1 MNFINAATKKERT
14 HVEEIIK
21 SQPVMPHEGI
31 TATEIGI
38 CGKQNLF
45 MDVYRPDNDAEKHPI
60 IIDIHGGGLIAGR
73 KEQNQNL
80 ATWLAKEGYLTF
92 VPDYRLVPETN
103 VFGQIT
109 DVINAFATV
118 AERAEDFGGDLNQVF
133 VVADSAGAFL
143 ACMASS
149 ILRYPV
155 KMQPVEDE
163 LEENVPEAA
172 KKLVINAMGL
182 QSGMY
187 YIYKGQVGLLQNY
200 YMSKGWK
207 NHSYAEFIKPET
219 YSKLIPP
226 VLYLH
231 REKGLSQET
240 DFWV

>member
-21 SQPVMPHEGI
+21 SQPVMSHEGI

-103 VFGQIT
+103 IFGQIT

-118 AERAEDFGGDLNQVF
+118 AERAEDFVGDLNQVF

-187 YIYKGQVGLLQNY
+187 YIY
-200 YMSKGWK
+200 
-207 NHSYAEFIKPET
+207 
-219 YSKLIPP
+219 
-226 VLYLH
+226 
-231 REKGLSQET
+231 
-240 DFWV
+240 

>member
-31 TATEIGI
+31 TATEIAI
-38 CGKQNLF
+38 CGKRNLF
-45 MDVYRPDNDAEKHPI
+45 MDVYCPDNGAEKHPI

-73 KEQNQNL
+73 KEQNRNL
-80 ATWLAKEGYLTF
+80 ATWFAKEGYLTF

-118 AERAEDFGGDLNQVF
+118 AEHAEDFGGDLNQVF

-149 ILRYPV
+149 ILRC
-155 KMQPVEDE
+155 QD
-163 LEENVPEAA
+163 AA
-172 KKLVINAMGL
+172 GRGRAG
-182 QSGMY
+182 
-187 YIYKGQVGLLQNY
+187 
-200 YMSKGWK
+200 
-207 NHSYAEFIKPET
+207 
-219 YSKLIPP
+219 
-226 VLYLH
+226 
-231 REKGLSQET
+231 RERTRGSQEARHQR
-240 DFWV
+240 DGPAERYVLHLQGPGRFASELLYV

>member
-45 MDVYRPDNDAEKHPI
+45 MDVYRPDNDAEKLPI

-103 VFGQIT
+103 IFGQIT

-118 AERAEDFGGDLNQVF
+118 AERAEDFVGDLNQVF

-143 ACMASS
+143 ACMASALHPNLKTLWSSWKTLSFLATNRSLRWLRAAWKLWGFQSRRVITTRTTSPPLMCQSSLSAS
-149 ILRYPV
+149 IT
-155 KMQPVEDE
+155 
-163 LEENVPEAA
+163 
-172 KKLVINAMGL
+172 
-182 QSGMY
+182 S
-187 YIYKGQVGLLQNY
+187 
-200 YMSKGWK
+200 
-207 NHSYAEFIKPET
+207 F
-219 YSKLIPP
+219 
-226 VLYLH
+226 
-231 REKGLSQET
+231 
-240 DFWV
+240 

>member
-80 ATWLAKEGYLTF
+80 ATWFAKEGYLTF

-109 DVINAFATV
+109 DVINAVATV
-118 AERAEDFGGDLNQVF
+118 AECAEDFGGDLNQGF

-149 ILRYPV
+149 YTSSSNRRPSGPDRSYSP
-155 KMQPVEDE
+155 DCSF
-163 LEENVPEAA
+163 AY
-172 KKLVINAMGL
+172 NA
-182 QSGMY
+182 STSSSF
-187 YIYKGQVGLLQNY
+187 VR
-200 YMSKGWK
+200 
-207 NHSYAEFIKPET
+207 SYFRFSSFIT
-219 YSKLIPP
+219 
-226 VLYLH
+226 
-231 REKGLSQET
+231 
-240 DFWV
+240 

>member
-103 VFGQIT
+103 IFGQIT

-118 AERAEDFGGDLNQVF
+118 AECAEDFGGDLNQVF

-172 KKLVINAMGL
+172 KKLVINAM
-182 QSGMY
+182 
-187 YIYKGQVGLLQNY
+187 
-200 YMSKGWK
+200 
-207 NHSYAEFIKPET
+207 
-219 YSKLIPP
+219 
-226 VLYLH
+226 VLAV
-231 REKGLSQET
+231 RLSQ
-240 DFWV
+240 

>member
-21 SQPVMPHEGI
+21 SQPAIPHEGI

-73 KEQNQNL
+73 KEQNRNL
-80 ATWLAKEGYLTF
+80 ATWFAKEGYLTF

-118 AERAEDFGGDLNQVF
+118 AERAEDSPLSCQD
-133 VVADSAGAFL
+133 AAG
-143 ACMASS
+143 
-149 ILRYPV
+149 R
-155 KMQPVEDE
+155 
-163 LEENVPEAA
+163 
-172 KKLVINAMGL
+172 GRT
-182 QSGMY
+182 G
-187 YIYKGQVGLLQNY
+187 
-200 YMSKGWK
+200 
-207 NHSYAEFIKPET
+207 
-219 YSKLIPP
+219 
-226 VLYLH
+226 
-231 REKGLSQET
+231 RERTRGSQET
-240 DFWV
+240 RHQRDGPAERYVLHLQGPGRFASELLYVYGLEESQLC

>member
-103 VFGQIT
+103 IFGQIT

-118 AERAEDFGGDLNQVF
+118 AERAEDFVGDLNQVF

-187 YIYKGQVGLLQNY
+187 YIYKGQVGFASELLY
-200 YMSKGWK
+200 
-207 NHSYAEFIKPET
+207 
-219 YSKLIPP
+219 
-226 VLYLH
+226 V
-231 REKGLSQET
+231 
-240 DFWV
+240 

>member
-1 MNFINAATKKERT
+1 MNFINTATKKERT

-103 VFGQIT
+103 IFGQIT
-109 DVINAFATV
+109 DLLLGKAGRRI
-118 AERAEDFGGDLNQVF
+118 
-133 VVADSAGAFL
+133 SASG
-143 ACMASS
+143 
-149 ILRYPV
+149 LRPGVWY
-155 KMQPVEDE
+155 
-163 LEENVPEAA
+163 
-172 KKLVINAMGL
+172 
-182 QSGMY
+182 
-187 YIYKGQVGLLQNY
+187 
-200 YMSKGWK
+200 
-207 NHSYAEFIKPET
+207 
-219 YSKLIPP
+219 
-226 VLYLH
+226 
-231 REKGLSQET
+231 
-240 DFWV
+240 